1 MPDAA
6 YLVGITTTDSEDA
19 AATLAEGL
27 VRNEL
32 AACVQI
38 SSPIKSVYRWKGE
51 IETDTEWQLWIK
63 TRSDL
68 ADTVTAWIR
77 EHHSYDVPELVFM
90 PVTAGNP
97 EYLKW
102 IIDETRSVQP

>member
-6 YLVGITTTDSEDA
+6 YLVGITTTDSEEA

-27 VRNEL
+27 VREEL

-38 SSPIKSVYRWKGE
+38 SSPVKSVYRWEGAVQA
-51 IETDTEWQLWIK
+51 DTEWQLWIK
-63 TRSDL
+63 TRTEL
-68 ADTVTAWIR
+68 AEAVTTWIR
-77 EHHSYDVPELVFM
+77 EHHSYDLPELVFL

-97 EYLKW
+97 DYLKW
-102 IIDETRSVQP
+102 ISDETR